1 MHLRTIGL
9 AAMAALS
16 VTVASTPHAGAS
28 TIVAGFNAGTL
39 PRNDDGSTG
48 SVAIGFTLNF
58 FGVNRSSLFVNN
70 NGNVTF
76 DSALGTF
83 TPFDLT
89 STGRQIIAPF
99 FADVD
104 TRNTASRE
112 VTYGT
117 GTFGSQAAFGIN
129 WIDVGYFPSAADKL
143 NSFQLLLVNR
153 SDLGA
158 GNADIYFNYGQIQ
171 WETGGASGGI
181 GGLGGS
187 SARAGFSNGTGAPG
201 TAFEIAGSAVN
212 GAFLDGGPNSLVR
225 GSNIG
230 EPGRFLFQVREGTI
244 VQPPTGVPGPTALAL
259 FGVGLLALG
268 ALRRRA

>member
-1 MHLRTIGL
+1 MHFRAIGL
-9 AAMAALS
+9 AALAAVS
-16 VTVASTPHAGAS
+16 VTVADASHAGAS
-28 TIVAGFNAGTL
+28 TIVAGFNANTL

-70 NGNVTF
+70 NGNVTL
-76 DSALGTF
+76 DSALSTF
-83 TPFDLT
+83 TPFNLT

-104 TRNTASRE
+104 TRNVATSP

-117 GTFGSQAAFGIN
+117 GTFLGRDTFGVN
-129 WIDVGYFPSAADKL
+129 WLDVGYFSSGADKL
-143 NSFQLLLVNR
+143 NSFQLLLVDR
-153 SDLGA
+153 TDTGA
-158 GNADIYFNYGQIQ
+158 GNADIYFNYGKIQ
-171 WETGGASGGI
+171 WETGGASGGS

-187 SARAGFSNGTGAPG
+187 SARAGFSNGTAAPG
-201 TAFEIAGSAVN
+201 TSFEIAGSAVN
-212 GAFLDGGPNSLVR
+212 GAFLDGGPNALVD
-225 GSNIG
+225 GSNVG
-230 EPGRFLFQVREGTI
+230 EPGRFIFQVRNGTI
-244 VQPPTGVPGPTALAL
+244 VQPPTGVPAPAALAL